1 MKILI
6 TDGLAQEA
14 VAAME
19 AFAEVDQAFYEEADL
34 GQALANY
41 DAVIIRSAT
50 KIRKPVIDEAKAAG
64 RLKLIIRA
72 GVGID
77 NIDHVYAEE
86 QGIAVRNTP
95 MANSNAMAEL
105 AMAHLFATA
114 RFLAPANVTMAQGQ
128 WNKKDYRG
136 VELRGKR
143 IALIGYGNTGQVVGN
158 FAQAMGMDVTYYE
171 VLGPKEGS
179 PHTYVD
185 FPEILKDA
193 DFISLHCPATKDGSA
208 LIGPDEFALMKDGVR
223 IVNCSRGGL
232 VDEEALLANLNTGK
246 VAAAGFDVF
255 KNEPT
260 PWPDLVNHPNVSVTP
275 HIGAQTFEAQARVG
289 FEVVDVLKAF
299 FNQDKA

>member
-6 TDGLAQEA
+6 TDGLAAEA
-14 VAAME
+14 IEALE

-34 GQALANY
+34 GKALANY

-50 KIRKPVIDEAKAAG
+50 KIRQPVIDEAKAAG

-77 NIDHVYAEE
+77 NIDHVYAEN

-105 AMAHLFATA
+105 AIAHLFATA
-114 RFLAPANVTMAQGQ
+114 RYLAPANVTMRQGE

-143 IALIGYGNTGQVVGN
+143 LALIGYGNTARVVADFGR
-158 FAQAMGMDVTYYE
+158 AMGMDVTYYD
-171 VLGPKEGS
+171 VVGAKEGS
-179 PHTYVD
+179 PDRFVD
-185 FPEILKDA
+185 FPDILKEA
-193 DFISLHCPATKDGSA
+193 DFVSLHCPATKDGRA
-208 LIGPDEFALMKDGVR
+208 LIGAGEMDLMKDGVR

-232 VDEEALLANLNTGK
+232 VDEEALFARLETGK
-246 VAAAGFDVF
+246 VAAAGLDVF
-255 KNEPT
+255 ENEPE
-260 PWPDLVNHPNVSVTP
+260 PRADLVNHPHVSVTP

-289 FEVVDVLKAF
+289 FEVVDVLKDF
-299 FNQDKA
+299 FAQA